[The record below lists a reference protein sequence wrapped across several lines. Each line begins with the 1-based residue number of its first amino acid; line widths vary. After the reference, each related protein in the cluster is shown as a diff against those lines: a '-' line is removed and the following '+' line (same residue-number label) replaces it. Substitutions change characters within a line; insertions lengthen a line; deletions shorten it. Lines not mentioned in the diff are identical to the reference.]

1 MERKIDNFFHK
12 WKKDLIRKPLI
23 LYGPKQVGKTF
34 SALNFG
40 EKEYKNI
47 AYFNTNNNKELLSI
61 FKKERQA
68 DKLILNLSLLCG
80 ETILQDDT
88 LLIFDNLDDPI
99 VARTLKGL
107 SSQLSSYHVI
117 GITSRRSIT
126 QELKGEE
133 FQFKGMYQ
141 LDFEEYL
148 IDFS

>member
-88 LLIFDNLDDPI
+88 LLIFDNLVPPTCF
-99 VARTLKGL
+99 TLFPL
-107 SSQLSSYHVI
+107 
-117 GITSRRSIT
+117 TSA
-126 QELKGEE
+126 
-133 FQFKGMYQ
+133 GMYNTSG
-141 LDFEEYL
+141 DV
-148 IDFS
+148 